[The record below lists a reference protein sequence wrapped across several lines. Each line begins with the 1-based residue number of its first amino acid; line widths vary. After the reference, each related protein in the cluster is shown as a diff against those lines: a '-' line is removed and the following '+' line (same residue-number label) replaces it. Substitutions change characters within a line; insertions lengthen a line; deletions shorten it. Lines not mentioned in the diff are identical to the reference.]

1 MPRKSGGKGSRAR
14 ANRPSRS
21 VARPSAVLPYSSASS
36 AAPSPAARQAETYS
50 TASPSP
56 STRPHA
62 RTYRP
67 PRSGSLIP
75 ITDYSYVMAD
85 LRRIGVLAGA
95 AFLILI
101 GLTFVVH

>member
-1 MPRKSGGKGSRAR
+1 MPKKSGGKASRAR
-14 ANRPSRS
+14 SHRPGRQ
-21 VARPSAVLPYSSASS
+21 VARPSAVLPYTSTPVAE
-36 AAPSPAARQAETYS
+36 PQTARQTSARATELSS
-50 TASPSP
+50 T
-56 STRPHA
+56 STRSSS
-62 RTYRP
+62 RSYRP

>member
-1 MPRKSGGKGSRAR
+1 MPKKSSGKASRAR
-14 ANRPSRS
+14 AARPNRPSP
-21 VARPSAVLPYSSASS
+21 RPSAVLPFDSEAVTVPSVASQS
-36 AAPSPAARQAETYS
+36 VDAPPAAPSYPR
-50 TASPSP
+50 
-56 STRPHA
+56 RPQS

-85 LRRIGVLAGA
+85 LKRIGILAGA
-95 AFLILI
+95 AFVILI